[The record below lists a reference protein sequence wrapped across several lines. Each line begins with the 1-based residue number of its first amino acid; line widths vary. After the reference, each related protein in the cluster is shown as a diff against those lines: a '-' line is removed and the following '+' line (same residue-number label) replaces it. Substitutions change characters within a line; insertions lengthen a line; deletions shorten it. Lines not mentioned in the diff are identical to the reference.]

1 MTDEKNPPETVV
13 VAQQA
18 GAQIVLDI
26 DAAGVVHMQAS
37 CWGTPDS
44 SYVAMSDER
53 LLGRVLPTVLAEL
66 RHQLSLGR
74 RLTNAESADIAGSAR
89 RLAKDALLEAKAN
102 LAILQLAQIS
112 GHSSSGSTTTM

>member
-1 MTDEKNPPETVV
+1 MTDEKKPPEAVAA
-13 VAQQA
+13 AQQT
-18 GAQIVLDI
+18 GAQIVLDV

-66 RHQLSLGR
+66 RTQLRLGR
-74 RLTNAESADIAGSAR
+74 RLTMAESAAIAAPVYQS
-89 RLAKDALLEAKAN
+89 L
-102 LAILQLAQIS
+102 
-112 GHSSSGSTTTM
+112 SGSTVTV

>member
-1 MTDEKNPPETVV
+1 MTDEKKPPETV
-13 VAQQA
+13 ASARQT
-18 GAQIVLDI
+18 GAQIVIDI

-66 RHQLSLGR
+66 RDQLKRGR
-74 RLTNAESADIAGSAR
+74 RLTMAESAEISRSVRGQ
-89 RLAKDALLEAKAN
+89 AKDALLVAKTN
-102 LAILQLAQIS
+102 LLTLQLAQIS
-112 GHSSSGSTTTM
+112 GHPSTLT